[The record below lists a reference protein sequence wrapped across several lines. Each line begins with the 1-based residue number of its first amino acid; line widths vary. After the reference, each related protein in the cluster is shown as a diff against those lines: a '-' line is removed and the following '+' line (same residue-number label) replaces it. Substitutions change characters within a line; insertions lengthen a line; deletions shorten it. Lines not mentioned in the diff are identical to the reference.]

1 MKIDVRTPKIVCLNF
16 TKEPSEKNKFSW
28 WYAHLDLTDYILYF
42 NSDYGAYTIQVPKD
56 KLDNG
61 NFIEYLSSITIKEFL
76 DLISE
81 FDTFNFQLSVME
93 TCAKIRYLHGEEG
106 IRAIKAIEELEP
118 SDETTF
124 HSNCVKICRR
134 NAIYDTFNVIQTR
147 RGYSS
152 SEMIIAEFF
161 RDVVQP
167 YLRNNLI

>member
-1 MKIDVRTPKIVCLNF
+1 MQIDVRAPQIICLNF
-16 TKEPSEKNKFSW
+16 IKEPSDKFAW
-28 WYAHLDLTDYILYF
+28 YYAHLDLTDCVLYF
-42 NSDYGAYTIQVPKD
+42 NSDYGSYTIQVPKD
-56 KLDNG
+56 KIGNG
-61 NFIEYLSSITIKEFL
+61 DFIEYLSEITIKEFL

-93 TCAKIRYLHGEEG
+93 TCNKIKHLYGEEG
-106 IRAIKAIEELEP
+106 MRAIKMIEELEL

-134 NAIYDTFNVIQTR
+134 NAIYDAFNVIQVIQ
-147 RGYSS
+147 GCSN

-167 YLRNNLI
+167 YLKNNLL